1 MKQKPRR
8 PRDTVILAD
17 GLAESIL
24 KDAVEFLEMED
35 YYVEAGIPHRR
46 GYLLHGPPGV
56 GKSMTIP
63 ICPELLANIGVQL
76 RPFMPLQVN

>member
-8 PRDTVILAD
+8 PLDTVILED
-17 GLAESIL
+17 GMAESIV
-24 KDAVEFLEMED
+24 KDALEFLEMED

-56 GKSMTIP
+56 GKSAFNP
-63 ICPELLANIGVQL
+63 S
-76 RPFMPLQVN
+76 MPQESR